1 MLKQT
6 VLYQKHKE
14 LGARFTEFGGW
25 DMPVQ
30 YSSIIE
36 EHNAVRNDVGIFDT
50 SHMGTFII
58 SGNNA
63 KKFLDYVTVS
73 DISSLPLYKA
83 KYSMLLN
90 DNGGIKDDIIV
101 YKFENCYMMVVNAGN
116 LDKDFAWLNEH
127 KMKDVEIKN
136 ISKEICMMAVQGPK
150 APQLVASLVE
160 DEILSMKYFTAKDV
174 KFKGQA
180 KEASFSK
187 IARTGYTGEDGF
199 EIFISNKY
207 AEYIWSKI
215 IELGAK
221 PCGLGCRDTLRLE
234 ACMPLWGHEISE
246 ETNPIDTGFIKTVF
260 LNKDFIGKQ
269 AIEKNKNTPSK
280 KLVAFIC
287 QNGIARSHDEVY
299 MNNEKIGYVTS
310 GSFSPTFKKA
320 IGMALIDVSI
330 NETLSIQ
337 VKVHNNL
344 RNITIVPKP
353 FYKRAK
359 TK

>member
-1 MLKQT
+1 MLKET
-6 VLYQKHKE
+6 FLHPKHKE
-14 LGARFTEFGGW
+14 LGAKFTEFGGW

-36 EHNAVRNDVGIFDT
+36 EHNAVRTNVGIFDT

-58 SGNNA
+58 SCDNA
-63 KKFLDYVTVS
+63 GKFLDYVTIS
-73 DISSLPLYKA
+73 DMSNLPLYKA
-83 KYSMLLN
+83 RYSMLLN

-101 YKFENCYMMVVNAGN
+101 YKFETYYMVVVNAGN
-116 LDKDFAWLNEH
+116 LDKDFAWLTEH
-127 KMKDVEIKN
+127 KIDNVEIKN

-150 APQLVASLVE
+150 APELVASLVE
-160 DEILSMKYFTAKDV
+160 DDILSMKYFTAKDV
-174 KFKGQA
+174 KFKGQQA
-180 KEASFSK
+180 NFSK

-199 EIFISNKY
+199 EILISNNC
-207 AEYIWSKI
+207 AEYVWSKI

-234 ACMPLWGHEISE
+234 ACMPLHGHEISE
-246 ETNPIDTGFIKTVF
+246 EINPIDAGFIKTVF
-260 LNKDFIGKQ
+260 WNKDFIGKQ
-269 AIEKNKNTPSK
+269 AIEKVKDTPSK

-287 QNGIARSHDEVY
+287 QNGIARAHDEVY
-299 MNNEKIGYVTS
+299 INDKKVGYVTS

-320 IGMALIDVSI
+320 IGMALIDVSAD
-330 NETLSIQ
+330 ETSPIQ
-337 VKVHNNL
+337 IKVHNNL

-359 TK
+359 K